1 MVIKFAIR
9 MTYYSGYIRPAKR
22 NRLCEQMHQNNKAYA
37 FAVVSFAHRLWC
49 SVRSYFSTGNV
60 KQK

>member
-1 MVIKFAIR
+1 VVIKFAIR

-49 SVRSYFSTGNV
+49 SV
-60 KQK
+60 